1 MQEYVYFLGYRKDWH
16 ELAKRSDLFVLTSTA
31 EGMPNVLFEA
41 MLLGLP
47 CIATDIPVI
56 RNTVRHKENVWLV
69 KAGSQSSL
77 FEGIRQMYHSTSLR
91 KEMAKKGQL
100 YAGSFS
106 IEKMSQAYDTLY
118 QQVD

>member
-1 MQEYVYFLGYRKDWH
+1 MQEHVSFLGYRKDWH
-16 ELAKRSDLFVLTSTA
+16 GLVKHTDLFVLPSTA

-47 CIATDIPVI
+47 CIAADIPVI
-56 RNTVRHKENVWLV
+56 RNIVRHKENIWLV

-77 FEGIRQMYHSTSLR
+77 SEGIRQMYHSAPLR
-91 KEMAKKGQL
+91 EEMAKKGQL
-100 YAGSFS
+100 YAKSFS